1 MRLDFN
7 VIVVDDDWDD
17 EDSNG
22 GIKALVQAL
31 ETTIKSKGFSPKVF
45 GFSSVADAGKANI
58 RRADLYLSDNNLG
71 DNATHLNPNE
81 ANGGIE
87 YYLQLKNKYICDFVL
102 YTRSQVAEIVAKL
115 ASDLTTKKDPNLF
128 SRFTFVSRDDGSTQW
143 HRSIIDLID
152 HLLTKRE
159 ELNNLRGLYAQ
170 QTSKIDE
177 HLKRKYPS
185 TATERLKK
193 TINSIP
199 VADIDAQ
206 KRQELHEVR
215 EIRNGLMHYDEE
227 LCSTNDEFVVRFQ
240 DDDKTK
246 TYEIFESNIKIY
258 RDKLNAAYDFV
269 EQLTV

>member
-17 EDSNG
+17 DDSNA
-22 GIKALVQAL
+22 GIKALIQQL
-31 ETTIKSKGFSPKVF
+31 ETTVKSKGFSPKVF
-45 GFSSVADAGKANI
+45 GFSSVADAGQANI

-71 DNATHLNPNE
+71 DNATHPNPNE
-81 ANGGIE
+81 TNGGIE

-102 YTRSQVAEIVAKL
+102 YTRSQIEEIVAKL

-128 SRFTFVSRDDGSTQW
+128 SRFTFVSRNDGNTQW
-143 HRSIIDLID
+143 HHSIIDLID

-170 QTSKIDE
+170 QTSRMD
-177 HLKRKYPS
+177 
-185 TATERLKK
+185 ERLKGK
-193 TINSIP
+193 YPPTDPREKLKATINRIP
-199 VADIDAQ
+199 IDAQ
-206 KRQELHEVR
+206 NRKDLHEVR

-227 LCSTNDEFVVRFQ
+227 LCPTNDEFVVRFQ

-246 TYEIFESNIKIY
+246 TYEIYESNIKTY
-258 RDKLNAAYDFV
+258 RDKLNAAYGFV